1 MAQGEQPADPQDA
14 YQAWLDRRRRR
25 HETQFP
31 ISDNLFALMFTV
43 QADLNEYQRERLTS
57 HMTIRGILVQNYT
70 FGGLREAFIE
80 LFCAPK
86 SGLDNPNYRTS
97 GQGRSFCVYD
107 YGECDGQY
115 GYWVQ
120 DEETEEE
127 GFVPEFD
134 DVFWTFDDQNDAWIS
149 HRFKQRRLRK
159 GKGKGKGKPKGKGK
173 GSKGRSW
180 FKPFASKGKSK
191 GKDYSDFGKGK
202 GKGKYKRKR
211 KRKRQERKRKR

>member
-1 MAQGEQPADPQDA
+1 MDLLPPTDENDPAFQNDLQELNARRQAQGDQPADPQAA
-14 YQAWLDRRRRR
+14 YQDWLDRRRRR

-31 ISDNLFALMFTV
+31 INENLFALMFTV

-57 HMTIRGILVQNYT
+57 HMTIRGVLVQNYT
-70 FGGLREAFIE
+70 FEGLREAFIE

-86 SGLDNPNYRTS
+86 SGIDNPNYRTT

-127 GFVPEFD
+127 GFVPEFY
-134 DVFWTFDDQNDAWIS
+134 DVFWTFDDQSEAWIS
-149 HRFKQRRLRK
+149 HRFKQRKLRK
-159 GKGKGKGKPKGKGK
+159 GKGKGKGKPK
-173 GSKGRSW
+173 SK
-180 FKPFASKGKSK
+180 
-191 GKDYSDFGKGK
+191 
-202 GKGKYKRKR
+202 
-211 KRKRQERKRKR
+211 